1 MVKCDSLKM
10 HALGLNQ
17 AEQDREIGPGL
28 QVEALGHGHGHGGA
42 CRHAAG
48 RACGTGGKAVA
59 RRRGEA
65 KQGTER
71 GERGQDPMGHGSVS
85 LKVSEIRR
93 TSEGTTMAWI

>member
-1 MVKCDSLKM
+1 MVKCVDSLKM

-17 AEQDREIGPGL
+17 AEQDREIGLGL
-28 QVEALGHGHGHGGA
+28 QVEALGHGHDGA

-71 GERGQDPMGHGSVS
+71 GERGQDPMGHNSIS

-93 TSEGTTMAWI
+93 SSEGTTMAWI